1 MRKLYFILFLLFF
14 ALVPGN
20 IMGQQRIKFMG
31 IPLDRDVNTIDKEL
45 VNKGFICQYD
55 DFETS
60 RTYLKDGYKIDFFWE
75 NPNKIDDFFVTY
87 KSNNLS
93 STENFMAQFIEYL
106 HKEYPGIEFTYHSK
120 DFVNEITEIRGL
132 YFEEGSIEFYINKDF
147 EYNNFYFEADYTI
160 GTNVLNERLA
170 LYNCNK
176 NWRWLFTEEFSKGKE
191 YFPQELQF
199 YQYKSHPQYKVIEEL
214 EDLRDGFVYNEK
226 GQLVYTIF
234 NSYDTTFSQTKDYC
248 VLTERVLM
256 NDFNRNKYNI
266 KKNSPSTVNDVRR
279 CISNIKEEN
288 YLYNILHGYK
298 KVSGTTLRY
307 IKQLLFTSVHLNPLT
322 FGFAY

>member
-1 MRKLYFILFLLFF
+1 MKR
-14 ALVPGN
+14 V
-20 IMGQQRIKFMG
+20 
-31 IPLDRDVNTIDKEL
+31 
-45 VNKGFICQYD
+45 
-55 DFETS
+55 
-60 RTYLKDGYKIDFFWE
+60 
-75 NPNKIDDFFVTY
+75 
-87 KSNNLS
+87 
-93 STENFMAQFIEYL
+93 
-106 HKEYPGIEFTYHSK
+106 
-120 DFVNEITEIRGL
+120 
-132 YFEEGSIEFYINKDF
+132 SIEFYINKDF

-214 EDLRDGFVYNEK
+214 EDLRDGSVYNEK

-266 KKNSPSTVNDVRR
+266 KKNSP
-279 CISNIKEEN
+279 
-288 YLYNILHGYK
+288 
-298 KVSGTTLRY
+298 LR
-307 IKQLLFTSVHLNPLT
+307 
-322 FGFAY
+322 

>member
-14 ALVPGN
+14 ALAPGN

-132 YFEEGSIEFYINKDF
+132 YFEEGYRI
-147 EYNNFYFEADYTI
+147 
-160 GTNVLNERLA
+160 
-170 LYNCNK
+170 LYK
-176 NWRWLFTEEFSKGKE
+176 
-191 YFPQELQF
+191 
-199 YQYKSHPQYKVIEEL
+199 
-214 EDLRDGFVYNEK
+214 
-226 GQLVYTIF
+226 
-234 NSYDTTFSQTKDYC
+234 
-248 VLTERVLM
+248 
-256 NDFNRNKYNI
+256 
-266 KKNSPSTVNDVRR
+266 
-279 CISNIKEEN
+279 
-288 YLYNILHGYK
+288 
-298 KVSGTTLRY
+298 
-307 IKQLLFTSVHLNPLT
+307 
-322 FGFAY
+322 